1 MSEVE
6 LEHRLLEDKG
16 LRLAATTPRLQCDV
30 NGHSRADTLFVSF
43 RFAFCF
49 KITFAVKTDDA
60 HLKALLVAYFKR
72 FGSKPVCYYDIGR

>member
-1 MSEVE
+1 VRDDA
-6 LEHRLLEDKG
+6 LVLFKIL
-16 LRLAATTPRLQCDV
+16 
-30 NGHSRADTLFVSF
+30 HSSFYFVSF
-43 RFAFCF
+43 RF